1 MGWNFD
7 FDISAILITTIL
19 IIYFG
24 YRKWLPLLSN
34 RLFLLLMGSSVAV
47 AVSDVIASVI
57 SVRGAKFS
65 VVLLY
70 FVNMIYYVLLVFKPM
85 IFCFYVCSLS
95 ELPVGKISYK
105 GGIILSFPFLAAVAV
120 MLSSPWSKAVFYI
133 TESHEFVYGDL
144 RPVMF
149 YTTVSYLIMSAIVV
163 LTRKNK
169 LRKVMRYSIFVYII
183 FTLTGH
189 IYQVYFNPY
198 LQTVSLGS
206 TIGILIIFLAFQNP
220 DYDRDRKTGMF
231 RESCI
236 RKLKEEDYI
245 YGIRRAVV
253 ELAFENYGE
262 LRAVYGEELV
272 SELCRSVATFLRESF
287 PTHIQ
292 FYVHNGRF
300 AMIFDGDTEKLKMYC
315 NEVMSRC
322 TKTFNIKSTSFY
334 LSPVFA
340 YVLEDIAVEKQ
351 EVLRDS
357 LKIAFEKAL
366 KKGRGSIVRLTEDMH
381 QQALRDRRVENAL
394 KKALKEDSLQVY
406 YQPIY
411 STEDMKITGAEALVR
426 IVDDELGLLFP
437 DEFVGKAE
445 KNGSILTLGEQV
457 FKKVCAF
464 IQSHDMEALGLSF
477 IEVNLSPLQCMREKL
492 SVEFEQIM
500 VDYGVNPKYIGL
512 EITESAASNIDVIKD
527 NMNHLVDAGVKLALD
542 DYGTGYS
549 NLINILSLPLSIVK
563 IDKSIVWAYFN
574 DGNDFLLRV
583 IQTFENKNL
592 HLIVEGVETKEMAEK
607 LEEMGC
613 HYEQGYYYS
622 KPVPEEDFVRYV
634 EEKQWNRNEN

>member
-7 FDISAILITTIL
+7 FDISAILITTTL

-57 SVRGAKFS
+57 SVRGARFPI
-65 VVLLY
+65 VLLY

-85 IFCFYVCSLS
+85 VFCYYVCSLS
-95 ELPVGKISYK
+95 KLPVGKISYK
-105 GGIILSFPFLAAVAV
+105 GGIILLFPFIAAVAV

-133 TESHEFVYGDL
+133 TENHEFFYGEL

-169 LRKVMRYSIFVYII
+169 FRKVMKYSIFVYIL
-183 FTLTGH
+183 FTLLGH

-231 RESCI
+231 RENCI
-236 RKLKEEDYI
+236 RKKKEEDYI
-245 YGIRRAVV
+245 YGTRRAVV

-262 LRAVYGEELV
+262 LRAVYGEELA
-272 SELCRSVATFLRESF
+272 SELCRSVAAFLRESF
-287 PTHIQ
+287 PTQ
-292 FYVHNGRF
+292 NLFYVHNGRF
-300 AMIFDGDTEKLKMYC
+300 AMIFDGDTDKLQTYC
-315 NEVMSRC
+315 DQVIKRC
-322 TKTFNIKSTSFY
+322 KNTFIIGSTSFY

-340 YVLEDIAVEKQ
+340 YTLEDIDAENQ
-351 EVLRDS
+351 GVLRDS
-357 LKIAFEKAL
+357 LKIAIEKSL

-381 QQALRDRRVENAL
+381 QQALRERRVENAL

-411 STEDMKITGAEALVR
+411 STKDMKITGAEALVR
-426 IVDDELGLLFP
+426 IEDEELGLLFP
-437 DEFVGKAE
+437 DEFIGKAE
-445 KNGSILTLGEQV
+445 GNGSILTLGEQV

-464 IQSHDMEALGLSF
+464 VQSHDMEALGLSF

-492 SVEFEQIM
+492 SVEYEQIM
-500 VDYGVNPKYIGL
+500 EDYGVDPKYIGL

-527 NMNHLVDAGVKLALD
+527 NMNHLVDVGVKLALD

-583 IQTFENKNL
+583 IQTFKNRDL
-592 HLIVEGVETKEMAEK
+592 RLVVEGVETEEMAGT
-607 LEEMGC
+607 LGLLGC

-622 KPVPEEDFVRYV
+622 KPISEEEFLKYITSN
-634 EEKQWNRNEN
+634 Q

>member
-7 FDISAILITTIL
+7 FDISAILITTTL
-19 IIYFG
+19 IIYFA

-57 SVRGAKFS
+57 SVKGARFPI
-65 VVLLY
+65 VLLY
-70 FVNMIYYVLLVFKPM
+70 FANMIYYVLLVFKPM
-85 IFCFYVCSLS
+85 VFCYYVCSLS
-95 ELPVGKISYK
+95 KLPVGKISYK
-105 GGIILSFPFLAAVAV
+105 GGVILSVPFIAAVAV

-133 TESHEFVYGDL
+133 TENHEFLYGEL

-149 YTTVSYLIMSAIVV
+149 YTTVAYLIMSAIVV
-163 LTRKNK
+163 LMRKNK
-169 LRKVMRYSIFVYII
+169 FRKIMRYSIFVYIF
-183 FTLTGH
+183 FTLIGH

-220 DYDRDRKTGMF
+220 DYDRERKTGMF
-231 RESCI
+231 RENCI

-245 YGIRRAVV
+245 YGIRRAVA

-262 LRAVYGEELV
+262 LRAVYGEELA
-272 SELCRSVATFLRESF
+272 SELCRSVAVFLRESF

-300 AMIFDGDTEKLKMYC
+300 AMIFDGDTDKLQTYC
-315 NEVMSRC
+315 DQVIKRC
-322 TKTFNIKSTSFY
+322 KNTFIIGSTSFY

-340 YVLEDIAVEKQ
+340 YTLEDIDAENQ
-351 EVLRDS
+351 GVLRDS
-357 LKIAFEKAL
+357 LRIAIEKSL

-381 QQALRDRRVENAL
+381 QQALRERRVENAL
-394 KKALKEDSLQVY
+394 KRALKDDSLQVY

-411 STEDMKITGAEALVR
+411 STKDMKITGAEALVR
-426 IVDDELGLLFP
+426 IADEELGLLFP

-464 IQSHDMEALGLSF
+464 VQSHDMEALGLSF

-500 VDYGVNPKYIGL
+500 KDYGVDPKYIGL

-527 NMNHLVDAGVKLALD
+527 NMNHLVDVGVKLALD

-622 KPVPEEDFVRYV
+622 KPIPEDAFLKYIEDSQN
-634 EEKQWNRNEN
+634 KPAN

>member
-1 MGWNFD
+1 MSWNFD
-7 FDISAILITTIL
+7 FDISAILITTTL
-19 IIYFG
+19 IIYFA

-47 AVSDVIASVI
+47 AISDVIASVI
-57 SVRGAKFS
+57 SVKGARFPI
-65 VVLLY
+65 VLLY
-70 FVNMIYYVLLVFKPM
+70 FVNMIYYVLLAFKPM
-85 IFCFYVCSLS
+85 VFCYYVCSLS
-95 ELPVGKISYK
+95 KLSVGKISYK

-133 TESHEFVYGDL
+133 TENHEFLYGEL

-169 LRKVMRYSIFVYII
+169 FRKVMRYSIFVYIL
-183 FTLTGH
+183 FTLMGH

-220 DYDRDRKTGMF
+220 DYDRERKTGMF
-231 RESCI
+231 RENSI
-236 RKLKEEDYI
+236 RKLKEEDFI

-262 LRAVYGEELV
+262 LRAVYGEELA
-272 SELCRSVATFLRESF
+272 SELCHSVATFLRESF
-287 PTHIQ
+287 PTHNQ

-300 AMIFDGDTEKLKMYC
+300 AMIFDGDTEKLQTYC
-315 NEVMSRC
+315 ELVIKRC
-322 TKTFNIKSTSFY
+322 KNTFIIGSTSFY

-340 YVLEDIAVEKQ
+340 YMLEDIDAENQ

-357 LKIAFEKAL
+357 LKIAIEKSL

-381 QQALRDRRVENAL
+381 QQALRERRVENAL

-411 STEDMKITGAEALVR
+411 STKDMKITGAEALVR

-464 IQSHDMEALGLSF
+464 VRNHDMEALGISF

-500 VDYGVNPKYIGL
+500 EDYGVDPKYIGL

-527 NMNHLVDAGVKLALD
+527 NMNHLVDVGVKLALD

-622 KPVPEEDFVRYV
+622 KPIPEDAFLKYIEASQN
-634 EEKQWNRNEN
+634 KPAK